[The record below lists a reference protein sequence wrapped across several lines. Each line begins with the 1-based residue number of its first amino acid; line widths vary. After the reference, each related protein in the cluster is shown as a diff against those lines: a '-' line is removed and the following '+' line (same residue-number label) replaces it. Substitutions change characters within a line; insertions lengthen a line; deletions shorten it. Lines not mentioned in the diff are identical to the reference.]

1 MCTCSDFDM
10 VTYINV
16 DVFAFENV
24 ITIFFNLS
32 SWFSLISLINKK
44 LVLLKCAKNKGAA
57 KKDIHLYLGVYNSS
71 DRFSTI

>member
-16 DVFAFENV
+16 DVFAFETV
-24 ITIFFNLS
+24 ITILFNLS
-32 SWFSLISLINKK
+32 SWFSLINKK
-44 LVLLKCAKNKGAA
+44 LALLKCAKNKGAA

>member
-16 DVFAFENV
+16 DVFAFETV
-24 ITIFFNLS
+24 ITILFNLS
-32 SWFSLISLINKK
+32 SWFSLINKK